1 MATLKY
7 SRQREAI
14 KNYLVG
20 RVDHP
25 TAYMVYTAIR
35 KIYPNISLG
44 TVYRNLTLLADQG
57 EIIKIS
63 CGETSDRFDARTE
76 NHCHI
81 ICEHCGGVSD
91 LWGIDTNLIDQ
102 MADKSYEGDVYGHQL
117 YFYGKCKHCK
127 DREKSQKSY

>member
-7 SRQREAI
+7 SWQREAI

-25 TAYMVYTAIR
+25 TADMVYTAIR

-81 ICEHCGGVSD
+81 ICEQCGGVSD